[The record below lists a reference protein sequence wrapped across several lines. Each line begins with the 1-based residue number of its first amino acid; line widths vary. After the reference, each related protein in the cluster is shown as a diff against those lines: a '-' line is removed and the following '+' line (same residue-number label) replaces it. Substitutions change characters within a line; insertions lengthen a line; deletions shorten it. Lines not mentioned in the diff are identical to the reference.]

1 MAQTRPR
8 PSKASP
14 RWQGEVANAA
24 ALPTTGNRVADVRVA
39 KDTFIPWIWNGTAWQ
54 NLASPVG
61 ALNYKGVWD
70 ATNPPAGGNPTLADG
85 VGTKGDYYVVSGAGI
100 QDLGSGPLDFNPA
113 DWVVYNGTIW
123 EKADHTDVVASVFGR
138 LGAVVAAASDYDA
151 SQVDNDSGVAGAT
164 VKDALDTLDGACAD
178 VSCSA
183 YRTTTQSVNDSA
195 LTPISLDAE
204 EFDTDTMHDPGVNPS
219 RITVPAGEAG
229 KYLAIARL
237 SWAGNI
243 TGLRAVILYINGA
256 LHTASY
262 VNPVGIFSTIVA
274 VSKVLNLSVGDYV
287 EMYGYQTSGAALNTV
302 AGAIWNHLQLVKQR
316 G

>member
-1 MAQTRPR
+1 MPQDRPS

-14 RWQGEVANAA
+14 RWREEVANAA

-39 KDTFIPWIWNGTAWQ
+39 KDTLIPWTWNGSAWQ
-54 NLASPVG
+54 HLAALIGSVEYQGTWNAATNTPALAS
-61 ALNYKGVWD
+61 
-70 ATNPPAGGNPTLADG
+70 G
-85 VGTKGDYYVVSGAGI
+85 VGTKGHYYVVSVSGNTNLDGI
-100 QDLGSGPLDFNPA
+100 T
-113 DWVVYNGTIW
+113 DWVVGDWAIFNGTAW
-123 EKADHTDVVASVFGR
+123 EKADHTDVVSSVFGR

-183 YRTTTQSVNDSA
+183 YRTTVQSVNDSA
-195 LTPISLDAE
+195 LTPIALDAE
-204 EFDTDTMHDPGVNPS
+204 EFDTDAMHDPGVNPS
-219 RITVPAGEAG
+219 RITVATGEAG

-243 TGLRAVILYINGA
+243 AGLRAVAIYINGA
-256 LHTASY
+256 IHTANY
-262 VNPVGIFSTIVA
+262 VNPVGVFSTIVG
-274 VSKVLNLSVGDYV
+274 VSKVLDLSVGDYV
-287 EMYGYQTSGAALNTV
+287 EMYGYQTSGGALNTV